1 MMAIWNRIKL
11 IMEKADTK
19 HIVILSMGVLGG
31 QIVNILVQPIATR
44 LYSPEAFG
52 NLSLMISLGTMFAPI
67 ATLQYHIAIV
77 HSKKEEEFALYKL
90 NFLLVAITAFFFF
103 FCLFGYLQFGTPKYD
118 TVGSLIYISILWYI
132 MNGLV
137 SIVESYNNRH
147 NEYQLM
153 AKVTFNRAIVSN
165 IVKVILGVF
174 HFEVLGLVIAQ
185 TLGYIAGIKKQSK
198 SIIQHWNDI
207 WKTDGKQVLEV
218 ASRYR
223 AQPLYALP
231 GIFILQFS
239 YSALAVVINTLFS
252 TREGGFFSLSVTV
265 LGIPLSLVSNN
276 VSRVF
281 LKNASEE
288 YEKTGSFYSAFRNTS
303 VMLISLSVVGFSLL
317 WFIAEPAFSLV
328 YGKEWVRSGVF
339 VKRLIPMYAARFIV
353 TGMMHGFVISNKQR
367 LKTILQSL
375 FIAAMALGY
384 SLAASG
390 RMEVEGFLS
399 YINWTYFALYIV
411 LFFVLWK
418 QSKGEHG

>member
-1 MMAIWNRIKL
+1 MAIWNRIKL

-19 HIVILSMGVLGG
+19 HIVILSMGGLGG

-185 TLGYIAGIKKQSK
+185 TLGYIAGIKKQ
-198 SIIQHWNDI
+198 
-207 WKTDGKQVLEV
+207 LC
-218 ASRYR
+218 YFC
-223 AQPLYALP
+223 PL
-231 GIFILQFS
+231 
-239 YSALAVVINTLFS
+239 
-252 TREGGFFSLSVTV
+252 
-265 LGIPLSLVSNN
+265 
-276 VSRVF
+276 
-281 LKNASEE
+281 
-288 YEKTGSFYSAFRNTS
+288 
-303 VMLISLSVVGFSLL
+303 
-317 WFIAEPAFSLV
+317 
-328 YGKEWVRSGVF
+328 
-339 VKRLIPMYAARFIV
+339 
-353 TGMMHGFVISNKQR
+353 
-367 LKTILQSL
+367 
-375 FIAAMALGY
+375 
-384 SLAASG
+384 
-390 RMEVEGFLS
+390 
-399 YINWTYFALYIV
+399 
-411 LFFVLWK
+411 
-418 QSKGEHG
+418 